1 LGLGRGGR
9 PNKPKLDYSLQGNMV
24 DEFKWSG
31 SISDM
36 AMKSTHNNFDRVDNL
51 SSLILDDNHNMI
63 LPVHPLF
70 EDGTPVSRRLKPGTH
85 MDLEPN
91 NFGSY
96 AKIAE
101 KREQFGRDSF
111 MASMKDPADFGDDGS
126 SSDGSSSGGSMP
138 SAVKKKRR
146 EDMRRKSQAS
156 RRSILQRKYDKGN
169 PGDPAMKNRVS
180 FDLGNE
186 NFVRSRRMSMT
197 S

>member
-1 LGLGRGGR
+1 
-9 PNKPKLDYSLQGNMV
+9 MV